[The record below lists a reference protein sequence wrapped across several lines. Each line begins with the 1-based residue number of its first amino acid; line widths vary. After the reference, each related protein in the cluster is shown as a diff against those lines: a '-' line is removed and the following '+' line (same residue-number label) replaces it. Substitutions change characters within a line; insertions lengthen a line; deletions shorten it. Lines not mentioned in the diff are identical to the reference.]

1 MAGVKTGISGQINN
15 NIVTDGLIF
24 YVDPAY
30 KKSWTG
36 PNSST
41 VNDLIGTSNGTIYN
55 DTSDSYGI
63 NNSFAFDGTD
73 DYIDLGTEIL
83 FNSTKSFSV
92 FAWVKLTGYSPSI
105 YPAILKLK
113 TDTST
118 GWLMS
123 LSNAAAYAGVVFGS
137 SSNFVRGRTTGDIS
151 GDFIGTWKHVCLTF
165 DGIDKTDLSSYKIY
179 VDSNNISLVSAGS
192 FSTVSNTSS
201 TIGAAQ
207 GNRFNGDIGP
217 IKVYNKTL
225 SASEVLQNYQAQKER
240 FGF

>member
-1 MAGVKTGISGQINN
+1 MAYSHGTPNS
-15 NIVTDGLIF
+15 IVTDKLMF
-24 YVDPAY
+24 AVDPAN
-30 KKSWTG
+30 KRSWTG
-36 PNSST
+36 PDSST

-55 DTSDSYGI
+55 DTSGSYGI

-207 GNRFNGDIGP
+207 GNRFNGQISLTHT
-217 IKVYNKTL
+217 YNRAL
-225 SASEVLQNYQAQKER
+225 SASEVLQNYRTLKGR
-240 FGF
+240 FE

>member
-1 MAGVKTGISGQINN
+1 MAYSHGTPNS
-15 NIVTDGLIF
+15 IVTDKLMF
-24 YVDPAY
+24 AVDPAN
-30 KKSWTG
+30 KRSWTG
-36 PNSST
+36 PDSST

-55 DTSDSYGI
+55 DTSGSYGI

-207 GNRFNGDIGP
+207 GNRFNGQISLTHT
-217 IKVYNKTL
+217 YNRAL
-225 SASEVLQNYQAQKER
+225 SASEVLQNYRALKGR
-240 FGF
+240 FE

>member
-1 MAGVKTGISGQINN
+1 MAYSHGTPNS
-15 NIVTDGLIF
+15 IVTDKLMF
-24 YVDPAY
+24 AVDPAN
-30 KKSWTG
+30 KRSWTG
-36 PNSST
+36 PDSST

-55 DTSDSYGI
+55 DTSGSYGI

-201 TIGAAQ
+201 TIGATQ
-207 GNRFNGDIGP
+207 GNRFNGQISLTHT
-217 IKVYNKTL
+217 YNRAL
-225 SASEVLQNYQAQKER
+225 SASEVLQNYRALKGR
-240 FGF
+240 FE

>member
-1 MAGVKTGISGQINN
+1 MAVTYQNKS
-15 NIVTDGLIF
+15 IVTDGLVF
-24 YVDPAY
+24 VVDPAN
-30 KKSWTG
+30 KRSWTG
-36 PNSST
+36 PDSST

-207 GNRFNGDIGP
+207 GNRFNGQISLTHT
-217 IKVYNKTL
+217 YNRAL
-225 SASEVLQNYQAQKER
+225 SASEVLQNYRALKGR
-240 FGF
+240 FE

>member
-1 MAGVKTGISGQINN
+1 MAYSHGTPNS
-15 NIVTDGLIF
+15 IVTDKLMF
-24 YVDPAY
+24 AVDPAN
-30 KKSWTG
+30 KRSWTG
-36 PNSST
+36 PDSST

-55 DTSDSYGI
+55 DTSASYGI

-207 GNRFNGDIGP
+207 GNRFNGQISLTHT
-217 IKVYNKTL
+217 YNRAL
-225 SASEVLQNYQAQKER
+225 SASEVLQNYRALKGR
-240 FGF
+240 FE